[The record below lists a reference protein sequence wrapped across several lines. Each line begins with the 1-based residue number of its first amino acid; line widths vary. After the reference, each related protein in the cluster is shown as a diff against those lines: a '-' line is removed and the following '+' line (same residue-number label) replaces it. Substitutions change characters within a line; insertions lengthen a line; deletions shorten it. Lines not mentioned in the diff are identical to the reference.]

1 MYDGCWSDS
10 EAEIVVTNV
19 EFEMLADT
27 NTNLVLSM
35 QPALVDF
42 PAKLCQLSGD
52 RLNLSS
58 ASFKALFD

>member
-1 MYDGCWSDS
+1 MSDGCWSDS

-35 QPALVDF
+35 QPALVDL
-42 PAKLCQLSGD
+42 PAKLCQLYGD
-52 RLNLSS
+52 RLNLGS